1 MGKMVM
7 RMNEK
12 QTTLFGEA
20 TEELKP
26 ITYRGI
32 YGMHKYWSKK
42 PPNIVDFFIERFSK
56 PSDIILDPFSG
67 YGVTGIEALRLGRKA
82 IVIDLN
88 PVATFITENIL
99 NSISIAEIENTFKK
113 LKESF
118 EQKLKSFYKTRCPYC
133 GSEVIATHYIH
144 KNGDL
149 RKIWFKC
156 QKCKQKTMEKE
167 PSIEDVELFRNFSYD
182 KIPFWYPKNI
192 SLFNNSRINTRSN
205 LTIED
210 FFTARNLYVA
220 SLLYYEIEK
229 IGDPKVREF
238 FKFVFTGA
246 LPQMSNMV
254 FVIKQRG
261 KFNRKKGNF
270 REEVGSWVIGY
281 WIPEEHFE
289 INVWQC
295 FENRYKKVL
304 KGKKEAIE
312 LLSHVRFGN
321 TFSDLLDGKADI
333 IVKTHDATNLYFI
346 PDESIDYIFTDPP
359 HGDRIP
365 YFELS
370 SLWAS
375 WLRFGLDFENE
386 IVISDAKDRKK
397 DIKDYRERIYAAFR
411 EMHRVLKLGHYIS
424 IAFNNLDDEVWF
436 CIIDAITST
445 GFELVEVTPMHYSN
459 GSVVQD
465 TRKGGLK
472 SDFIFTCIKREQ
484 PFKPYTH
491 NLYIEE
497 EKDIAKYVVE
507 AINIFKENNKLGPGN
522 IKIYHILNIVI
533 PKLIKE
539 GKAFRIS
546 DVVKLSK
553 QYLE

>member
-1 MGKMVM
+1 MNGK
-7 RMNEK
+7 
-12 QTTLFGEA
+12 QITLFGE
-20 TEELKP
+20 TLKELKP
-26 ITYRGI
+26 VTYRGI
-32 YGMHKYWSKK
+32 YSMHKYWSKK
-42 PPNIVDFFIERFSK
+42 PPNIVSSFIERFSK
-56 PSDIILDPFSG
+56 LGDIILDPFSG
-67 YGVTGIEALRLGRKA
+67 CGVTGIEALRLGRKA
-82 IVIDLN
+82 IIIDLN
-88 PVATFITENIL
+88 PVATFITRNIL
-99 NSISIAEIENTFKK
+99 NPVSIAEIENAFRK

-118 EQKLKSFYKTRCPYC
+118 KQKLKLFYKIHCPHC

-144 KNGDL
+144 KNGNL
-149 RKIWFKC
+149 RKIWFEC
-156 QKCKQKTMEKE
+156 PKCKQKRGEKE
-167 PSIEDVELFRNFSYD
+167 PSIEDVKLYRSFSYD

-192 SLFNNSRINTRSN
+192 RLFDNSRINARPN
-205 LTIED
+205 LTIKD

-220 SLLYYEIEK
+220 SLLYHEIEK
-229 IGDPKVREF
+229 ISNPKVREF

-254 FVIKQRG
+254 FVIKRRG
-261 KFNRKKGNF
+261 KFSGKGNNS

-289 INVWQC
+289 INVWRC
-295 FENRYKKVL
+295 FENRYKKVI
-304 KGKKEAIE
+304 KGKKEAIK
-312 LLSHVRFGN
+312 LLPHVRFGS
-321 TFSDLLDGKADI
+321 TFSDLVCGKANI
-333 IVKTHDATNLYFI
+333 IVKTHDATNLHFI

-375 WLRFGLDFENE
+375 WLKFNLDFENE

-397 DIKDYRERIYAAFR
+397 DVKDYRERLYLAFK
-411 EMHRVLKLGHYIS
+411 EMYRVLKPRHYIS
-424 IAFNNLDDEVWF
+424 IAFNNLVDEVWF
-436 CIIDAITST
+436 SIIDIITSI
-445 GFELVEVTPMHYSN
+445 GFEIIEVTPMHYSA

-472 SDFIFTCIKREQ
+472 SDFIFTCIKRER
-484 PFKPYTH
+484 PFKPYTY

-507 AINIFKENNKLGPGN
+507 AINILERNNEPKSTD

-533 PKLIKE
+533 PRLIRE

-546 DVVKLSK
+546 DIVKLSR
-553 QYLE
+553 QYLER